1 MTQKLNQFN
10 IVVVGTGG
18 QGLITLLQV
27 MAEAAVFSGFDLKTS
42 ELHGLSQR
50 GGSVEVHIRFG
61 KKIYSPLVAQGEAD
75 LVIALETQ
83 ESLRAAYFANKKT
96 IFLINKYIVPV
107 PLQTSFTED
116 QVSKILSKI
125 AIKIEF
131 VPAAERCQKEIGTQ
145 VVAGTYLVALAAFKG
160 FLPLKTDLVLKAIK
174 KVIPEK
180 YFEVNKKAFDLAE
193 YDGKKQ

>member
-1 MTQKLNQFN
+1 MSQKQGQFN

-27 MAEAAVFSGFDLKTS
+27 IAQAAVFSGLDVKTS

-61 KKIYSPLVAQGEAD
+61 KKVYSPLVAKGEAD

-83 ESLRAAYFANKKT
+83 EALRAAYFANT
-96 IFLINKYIVPV
+96 NTFFLINKHIIPV
-107 PLQTSFTED
+107 PLQNSFTEE
-116 QVSKILSKI
+116 QVFKLLSGVSR
-125 AIKIEF
+125 KIEF
-131 VPAAERCQKEIGTQ
+131 IQASELCQKNIGTP
-145 VVAGTYLVALAAFKG
+145 VVAGTYLVSLAASRKII
-160 FLPLKTDLVLKAIK
+160 PLKMDMILKAIQ

-180 YFEVNKKAFDLAE
+180 YFELNKKAFDLAQHGE
-193 YDGKKQ
+193 VK